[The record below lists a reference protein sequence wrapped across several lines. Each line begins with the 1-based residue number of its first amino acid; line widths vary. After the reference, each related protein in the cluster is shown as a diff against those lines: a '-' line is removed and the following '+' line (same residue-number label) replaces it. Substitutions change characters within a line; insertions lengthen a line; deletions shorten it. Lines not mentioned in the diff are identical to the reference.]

1 MCGTGLIF
9 LYSNL
14 CCAKF
19 YVTEIVSQIFGT
31 ENIRIEGNKNEQVK
45 LCDKDVLSDSK
56 IR

>member
-14 CCAKF
+14 RCAKF
-19 YVTEIVSQIFGT
+19 YVTEIVGQIFST
-31 ENIRIEGNKNEQVK
+31 ENIRIKGNSNEQVK
-45 LCDKDVLSDSK
+45 LCDKDELSDSK